1 MVDNQAIAFK
11 ITQNNDVETLK
22 KSLLGDTKG
31 LSNFSIKLTG
41 NANASGTF
49 QNDPFDL
56 KSGIALST
64 GNVTDLA
71 TKNIADGGFSP
82 GTSIPLRFIKLPGR
96 PNEASGSDVFY
107 ADLSEIGF
115 DINSILFADS
125 GSLFGGSTGPFS
137 GFDLDSIKLSNV
149 KLESAEAVNSI
160 PGLDVF
166 DFTPAG
172 TVLAP
177 GSQRPPI
184 ADGDVEITPELRGI
198 LNGNINNL
206 VATLERFDSTG
217 STNELVGAMSLGDNG
232 KIGFNLTQTVST
244 VNKPLYLYVGESGRG
259 ESSEGE
265 SPDGL
270 ISVSNRFI
278 NELNDL
284 STDFGFVGATNDSIK
299 IEIEFDAD
307 NTAEFL
313 YFEYVFGSE
322 EFVEFAGS
330 QFNDSFSLRLNGFN
344 FARLSN
350 GDNVSIN
357 NLTFGPYGAYH
368 PDFVRNEA
376 STGSLSNQTSLD
388 GYTKPLTFVGLI
400 EPDARNTLVIELKD
414 VRDGLLDSAVFLKG
428 GTLGTVSPGDIRL
441 EDGAGGS
448 KIIEIDEGDRLVII
462 DNFGGIG
469 RGTSPTA
476 EAIAELDTLKFR
488 GDRFVAQNLL
498 LTQNSQDLEIT
509 FEGSET
515 KVILKS
521 FSLENLDNLTQKT
534 GATVDLGNV
543 MFSGQDE
550 IHDSFDIFNAE
561 WSFDQVLNP
570 NSVTFLN
577 ALDNVTRGF
586 NNSDDVI
593 NGQEGNDILLGLSG
607 NDILRGGSG
616 NDTLDGGFGTNI
628 LVGNTGADVFVLS
641 TNGTAIVKDFELG
654 QDLIDL
660 PVNLLPSDLKIEQ
673 GTGTNVTDT
682 WIRLASNN
690 QLLMTLEGIEA
701 IALPSTDLRLM
712 GAIASTPLQP
722 GA

>member
-1 MVDNQAIAFK
+1 MENNQAIAFK
-11 ITQNNDVETLK
+11 ITQNNDVEILK
-22 KSLLGDTKG
+22 TALLGDTKG

-56 KSGIALST
+56 KSGIVLST
-64 GNVTDLA
+64 GNVKNLA

-107 ADLSEIGF
+107 ADLSKIGF

-125 GSLFGGSTGPFS
+125 GSFFGGSTGPFS

-177 GSQRPPI
+177 GSQRPPV
-184 ADGDVEITPELRGI
+184 ADNDVEITPELRGI

-232 KIGFNLTQTVST
+232 KIGFNLTQIVST

-284 STDFGFVGATNDSIK
+284 STDFGFAGATNDSIK

-330 QFNDSFSLRLNGFN
+330 QFNDSFSLTLNGFN

-357 NLTFGPYGAYH
+357 NLAFGPYGAYH

-376 STGSLSNQTSLD
+376 LTGPLSNQTSLD

-400 EPDARNTLVIELKD
+400 EPGARNTLVIELKD

-428 GTLGTVSPGDIRL
+428 GTLGTVNPGDIQR

-448 KIIEIDEGDRLVII
+448 KTIEIDEGDRLVII

-469 RGTSPTA
+469 RGTNPTA
-476 EAIAELDTLKFR
+476 EAIAELDTLKFK
-488 GDRFVAQNLL
+488 GDRFTAKNLL
-498 LTQNSQDLEIT
+498 LTQNNQDLEIT

-515 KVILKS
+515 KVILKN
-521 FSLENLDNLTQKT
+521 FSLENLDNLTKKT
-534 GATVDLGNV
+534 GGAVDLGNIL
-543 MFSGQDE
+543 FDGQE
-550 IHDSFDIFNAE
+550 QIQDSFDVFNSE
-561 WSFDQVLNP
+561 WNFDQVLNS

-577 ALDNVTRGF
+577 ALNNTVRGF
-586 NNSDDVI
+586 DNSNDVI
-593 NGQEGNDILLGLSG
+593 HGQAGNDILLGLGGDDILRGGAG

-616 NDTLDGGFGTNI
+616 VNI
-628 LVGNTGADVFVLS
+628 LVGNGGADIFGLS
-641 TNGTAIVKDFELG
+641 RDGTAIVKDFDLN

-660 PVNLLPSDLKIEQ
+660 RISNLLPNDLKIEQ
-673 GTGTNVTDT
+673 GTGADAADT

-690 QLLMTLEGIEA
+690 QLLMKLEGIQA
-701 IALPSTDLRLM
+701 TALSPFSFLSGFL
-712 GAIASTPLQP
+712 L
-722 GA
+722 

>member
-1 MVDNQAIAFK
+1 MENNQAIAFK
-11 ITQNNDVETLK
+11 ITQNNNVETLK
-22 KSLLGDTKG
+22 NSLLGDTKG

-56 KSGIALST
+56 KSGIVLST
-64 GNVTDLA
+64 GNVKNLA
-71 TKNIADGGFSP
+71 AKNIADGGFSP
-82 GTSIPLRFIKLPGR
+82 GTSIPLRFTKLPGV
-96 PNEASGSDVFY
+96 SGNPFEGDPKYGTGVFY
-107 ADLSEIGF
+107 ADLSEIKF

-125 GSLFGGSTGPFS
+125 GSLFGGATGPFS

-172 TVLAP
+172 TILAP
-177 GSQRPPI
+177 GSQRPP
-184 ADGDVEITPELRGI
+184 GNVEIAPELIGV
-198 LNGNINNL
+198 LNGNVNNSI
-206 VATLERFDSTG
+206 ATLEKFDATG
-217 STNELVGAMSLGDNG
+217 FIGVPIGSLSLGDGG
-232 KIGFNLTQTVST
+232 KIGFNLTQQIST
-244 VNKPLYLYVGESGRG
+244 TSSPLYLYVGES
-259 ESSEGE
+259 SDNGE

-270 ISVSNRFI
+270 ISLSNRFI

-284 STDFGFVGATNDSIK
+284 STDFGFAGATNDSIK

-307 NTAEFL
+307 NAAEFL

-330 QFNDSFSLRLNGFN
+330 QFNDSFSLTLNGFN

-357 NLTFGPYGAYH
+357 NLAFGPYGAYH

-376 STGSLSNQTSLD
+376 LIGPLSNQTSLD

-400 EPDARNTLVIELKD
+400 EPGARNTLVIELKD

-428 GTLGTVSPGDIRL
+428 GTLGTVNPRDIRR

-448 KIIEIDEGDRLVII
+448 KTIEIDEGDRLVII

-469 RGTSPTA
+469 RGTNPTA
-476 EAIAELDTLKFR
+476 EAIAELDTLKFK
-488 GDRFVAQNLL
+488 GDRFVVQNLL

-515 KVILKS
+515 KVILKN
-521 FSLENLDNLTQKT
+521 FSLENLDNLTKKT
-534 GATVDLGNV
+534 GGAVDLGNIL
-543 MFSGQDE
+543 FDGQE
-550 IHDSFDIFNAE
+550 QIQDSFDVFNSE
-561 WSFDQVLNP
+561 WNFDQVLNP

-577 ALDNVTRGF
+577 ALNNTVRGF
-586 NNSDDVI
+586 DNSNDVI
-593 NGQEGNDILLGLSG
+593 HGQVGNDILLGLGGDDILRGGAG

-616 NDTLDGGFGTNI
+616 VNI
-628 LVGNTGADVFVLS
+628 LFGNGGADLFGVS
-641 TNGTAIVKDFELG
+641 TDGTAIVKDFELN

-660 PVNLLPSDLKIEQ
+660 RINLQLSDLRIEQ
-673 GTGTNVTDT
+673 GTGADSADT

-690 QLLMTLEGIEA
+690 QLLMKLEGIQA
-701 IALPSTDLRLM
+701 TAL
-712 GAIASTPLQP
+712 TPLNFLYSNLFP
-722 GA
+722 